1 MPVGMYRCESTV
13 VFDAIRVIQSEINSH
28 RDPYKK
34 FATFVNGILAAVA
47 FVVVVIIVVVLLV
60 LMLFE
65 HKSDLVR

>member
-1 MPVGMYRCESTV
+1 MRSES
-13 VFDAIRVIQSEINSH
+13 FRVNSH

-34 FATFVNGILAAVA
+34 VCDFVVGIVAAVV
-47 FVVVVIIVVVLLV
+47 FVVVVIIVVVFLV